1 MWQGLKSQKS
11 TSQMNTAKPLIYHN
25 LPMWVRAIISVVGYI
40 RLWIDSILEDLRK
53 AHIGRSDGAQKFTI
67 VEELKRD
74 LEEVVK
80 FEDSHTEQLL
90 LVFYKQTK
98 LRYSK
103 LSEKQW
109 LIRIMQK
116 IGINK
121 ECCF

>member
-1 MWQGLKSQKS
+1 
-11 TSQMNTAKPLIYHN
+11 
-25 LPMWVRAIISVVGYI
+25 MWVRAIISVVGYI